1 MPSTADVSNK
11 AITNMGKLLSW
22 VVQPEELV
30 GMYSISYLVDCVNIL
45 HKF

>member
-11 AITNMGKLLSW
+11 AITNMGISFLG

-30 GMYSISYLVDCVNIL
+30 GMYSISYLTDCVNIL

>member
-1 MPSTADVSNK
+1 MPRIADVSNK
-11 AITNMGKLLSW
+11 AITNIGISFLG

-30 GMYSISYLVDCVNIL
+30 GMYSISYLTDCVNIL